1 MTDSAA
7 EDGTTLYAAIGGEDG
22 VRRLV
27 ERFYAL
33 MDTLPEAKAARAIH
47 PPSLEGSA
55 QKLFEYLSGGLGGP
69 PLYVTKYGHPRLRAR
84 HLHAPIG
91 QPEIAAWLLCFETAL
106 AEVVPDEAVREAML
120 PQVRQLAAH
129 MANRG

>member
-1 MTDSAA
+1 MTDGGGQDRVS
-7 EDGTTLYAAIGGEDG
+7 LYDAIGGEAA

-27 ERFYAL
+27 DRFYEL

-47 PPSLEGSA
+47 PPSLHASA
-55 QKLFEYLSGGLGGP
+55 QKLFEYLSGWLGGP

-91 QPEIAAWLLCFETAL
+91 EPEIVAWLLCFEAAL
-106 AEVVPDEAVREAML
+106 AEVVPDTHLREALL
-120 PQVRQLAAH
+120 PQVRQLAVH
-129 MANRG
+129 MGNRG